1 MAEGQSFVRF
11 IKRINITNPGN
22 GYSSSDAPTLFIGA
36 PTTTIIGADTRQATA
51 TVAIASNIVDSVT
64 ITDEGLGYLT
74 APQVYLIGSLS
85 AFTHTTAA
93 DTNRG
98 AGTFTGVGST
108 SSGRGTGAQFTVIVD
123 ENGAVTS
130 VTITAKGSGYAEGD
144 TVTIS
149 DISLG
154 GDERADDIVLT
165 VTHISAGSGATFEVE
180 LGVYQR
186 SPEYY
191 HQNFSYLIDQQ
202 IPEFIRAEYPNF
214 ATFINKYFT
223 GLDSSGNPNYVLQ
236 ELLDSWNVDHYD
248 GAFLESLLQQ
258 YAIDFPLDSSVSDRL
273 LIKRIRDFYESKG
286 SIEGVKT
293 FFRLAY
299 GEEIEIFKPSEYILR
314 PSDGIY
320 SREVVIK
327 VYANETLDPK
337 YNPLDFR
344 GKETDIVYYTSE
356 GSITKR
362 NRLKTSV
369 SRSKKIAYTNPEA
382 FELVIDIPAETVIP
396 GYGVEGEISCT
407 VSGGAINS
415 ISIDNAGQGYSA
427 NPRVVILP
435 DSGDT
440 ITTVADLQVRINSTT
455 NQIDSVIINN
465 GGAGYTVAPTL
476 ALVTD
481 DVRTWIGLEDVQ
493 DENINR
499 KAFLTRVLNKVVN
512 KTNTG
517 TSDGGFRIGDT
528 FQVQETGD
536 ILGVYALDYFAED
549 YTLTGISNNA
559 YIRITQID
567 SNSYPSSFEV
577 IATGTGFQR
586 ASFDFILTSSNSE
599 TQTITC
605 QTGFSH
611 TFPGKFKNIR
621 GFLSDANRLQDNE
634 IYQQFSYQIKSSL
647 SKSQWGE
654 ALTRAAHPAG
664 MVAFSDLTI
673 DHIINVGANYNIIPD
688 LFVFRIFAEI
698 ETVLVQDA
706 PALHVH
712 KPAITDSFVIQDD
725 EALLEPNLGKFEV
738 PEMSENY
745 FFDVELVKVD
755 TTDMSE
761 NIVKDLHKPTIEDSV
776 TFGEVVSTLLFF
788 FRTPIDSVD
797 FTETVLFAVELHKAD
812 TFVVDDTT
820 SLQPNLIKS
829 ENTDLSE
836 EQTFDITKPGVTDNP
851 NINDS
856 PSLGFERDGIT
867 DSAATSETGTVVS
880 QDYGEI
886 DYFRND
892 YVGEAR
898 TIS

>member
-1 MAEGQSFVRF
+1 MSEGQSFVRF

-22 GYSSSDAPTLFIGA
+22 LYSSSDAPSLFIGA
-36 PTTTIIGADTRQATA
+36 PTTTIVGADKRQATA
-51 TVAIASNIVDSVT
+51 TVAIASNIVDSIT

-74 APQVYLIGSLS
+74 APQVYLTGSLTS
-85 AFTHTTAA
+85 FTHSTLA
-93 DTNRG
+93 DTNRLN
-98 AGTFTGVGST
+98 GTFTGVGST
-108 SSGRGTGAQFTVIVD
+108 SNGLGSGAIFTVVVD
-123 ENGAVTS
+123 GTGAVTS
-130 VTITAKGSGYAEGD
+130 ITKTANGTGYAEGD
-144 TVTIS
+144 IITIS

-154 GDERADDIVLT
+154 NDGQAPDLQLT
-165 VTHISAGSGATFEVE
+165 VTAISGGSGATFEVE
-180 LGVYQR
+180 LGVYQTT
-186 SPEYY
+186 PEYY

-202 IPEFIRAEYPNF
+202 IPEFIRDEYPNF
-214 ATFINKYFT
+214 AKFINTYFAH
-223 GLDSSGNPNYVLQ
+223 LDESGEPNYVLQ

-258 YAIDFPLDSSVSDRL
+258 YAIDFPLDASVSDRL

-286 SIEGVKT
+286 SIEGVKS

-299 GEEIEIFKPSEYILR
+299 NEEIEIFKPSEYILR

-320 SREVVIK
+320 TKEVVIK
-327 VYANETLDPK
+327 VYANESISPK
-337 YNPLDFR
+337 YNPLNFR

-362 NRLKTSV
+362 NRIKTSV
-369 SRSKKIAYTNPEA
+369 TRSKKIAYSNPDA
-382 FELVIDIPAETVIP
+382 FELVVDIPADTVIP
-396 GYGVEGEISCT
+396 GYGVEGDITAT
-407 VSGGAINS
+407 VSGGAITN
-415 ISIDNAGQGYSA
+415 ITIVNAGQGYSA

-440 ITTVADLQVRINSTT
+440 ITTPAELQVRINSTT
-455 NQIDSVIINN
+455 NKIDSVIINE

-481 DVRTWIGLEDVQ
+481 DVRTWIGLEDATDVN
-493 DENINR
+493 ENR

-517 TSDGGFRIGDT
+517 TSDGGFKIGDT

-536 ILGVYALDYFAED
+536 ILGVYALDYFSED

-567 SNSYPSSFEV
+567 SNNYPSAFEV

-605 QTGFSH
+605 MTGFSH

-621 GFLSDANRLQDNE
+621 GFLSNANRLQDNE

-647 SKSQWGE
+647 SKSQWGDT
-654 ALTRAAHPAG
+654 LTRAAHPAG

-673 DHIINVGANYNIIPD
+673 KHLVNVGVNYNIIPD
-688 LFVFRIFAEI
+688 IFVFRIFAEI

-712 KPAITDSFVIQDD
+712 KPAISDSFITQDD
-725 EALLEPNLGKFEV
+725 EAILEPNLGKFEV

-745 FFDVELVKVD
+745 FFNVELVKAD
-755 TTDMSE
+755 TLDMSE
-761 NIVKDLHKPTIEDSV
+761 LVGKTLHKPTIEDSI
-776 TFGEVVSTLLFF
+776 TFSEIVSTLLFF
-788 FRTPIDSVD
+788 FRNPIDSVD

-812 TFVVDDTT
+812 AFVVDDTA
-820 SLQPNLIKS
+820 SLEPNLVKTES
-829 ENTDLSE
+829 TDFLE
-836 EQTFDITKPGVTDNP
+836 TQTFDVTKSGVTDNP

-856 PSLGFERDGIT
+856 PSLGFEQNGIT
-867 DSAATSETGTVVS
+867 DSAATSESGTIVS

>member
-22 GYSSSDAPTLFIGA
+22 NYSSSDAPSLFIGA
-36 PTTTIIGADTRQATA
+36 PTTTIIDGDKRQATA
-51 TVAIASNIVDSVT
+51 TVAIASNIVSSVT
-64 ITDEGLGYLT
+64 ITDEGVGYLT
-74 APQVYLIGSLS
+74 APEVYLIGSLS
-85 AFTHTTAA
+85 EFTYSTLP
-93 DTNRG
+93 DINRL
-98 AGTFTGVGST
+98 AGTYTGVGST
-108 SSGRGTGAQFTVIVD
+108 SSGLGTGAEFTVVVD
-123 ENGAVTS
+123 GTGAVTS
-130 VTITAKGSGYAEGD
+130 VTITAKGTKYAEGD

-149 DISLG
+149 DISIG
-154 GDERADDIVLT
+154 GDGSVADIVLT
-165 VTHISAGSGATFEVE
+165 ATKISEGSGATFEVE
-180 LGVYQR
+180 LGVYQKG
-186 SPEYY
+186 PEYY

-202 IPEFIRAEYPNF
+202 IPEFIRDEYPNF
-214 ATFINKYFT
+214 ATFINKYFAQ
-223 GLDSSGNPNYVLQ
+223 LDSSGNPNYVLQ

-258 YAIDFPLDSSVSDRL
+258 YAIDFPLDASVSDRL

-286 SIEGVKT
+286 SIEGVKS

-320 SREVVIK
+320 TREVVIK
-327 VYANETLDPK
+327 VYANETLNPK
-337 YNPLDFR
+337 YNPLNFR

-362 NRLKTSV
+362 NRIKTSV
-369 SRSKKIAYTNPEA
+369 TRSKKIAYTNPEA
-382 FELVIDIPAETVIP
+382 FELVVDIPAETVIP
-396 GYGVEGEISCT
+396 GYGVEGEITAT
-407 VSGGAINS
+407 VSGGAIDS
-415 ISIDNAGQGYSA
+415 ITIVNAGQGYSA
-427 NPRVVILP
+427 NPSVVILP

-440 ITTVADLQVRINSTT
+440 ITTPAELQVRINSTT
-455 NQIDSVIINN
+455 NQIDSVIINE

-481 DVRTWIGLEDVQ
+481 DVRTWIGLEDATDVN
-493 DENINR
+493 ENR
-499 KAFLTRVLNKVVN
+499 KAFLTRVLNNVVN

-517 TSDGGFRIGDT
+517 TSDGGFKVGDT
-528 FQVQETGD
+528 FQIQETGD
-536 ILGVYALDYFAED
+536 ILGVYALDYFSED

-567 SNSYPSSFEV
+567 SNNYPSAFEV

-586 ASFDFILTSSNSE
+586 ATFDFILTSGNGE

-605 QTGFSH
+605 HTGFSH

-634 IYQQFSYQIKSSL
+634 IYQQYSYQIKSSL
-647 SKSQWGE
+647 SKSQWGD

-673 DHIINVGANYNIIPD
+673 NHLVNISGNYNIIPD

-712 KPAITDSFVIQDD
+712 KPAITDSFTTQDD
-725 EALLEPNLGKFEV
+725 EAILEPNLGKFEV
-738 PEMSENY
+738 PEMSEDY
-745 FFDVELVKVD
+745 FFDIELVKVD

-761 NIVKDLHKPTIEDSV
+761 LVGKTLHKPTIEDSV
-776 TFGEVVSTLLFF
+776 TFGEVVSALLFF
-788 FRTPIDSVD
+788 FRTPTDSVD
-797 FTETVLFAVELHKAD
+797 FTESVIFAIELHKAD
-812 TFVVDDTT
+812 AFVVDDTT
-820 SLQPNLIKS
+820 SLQPNLVKS
-829 ENTDLSE
+829 ENPDMSE
-836 EQTFDITKPGVTDNP
+836 AQAFDVTKPGITDNP
-851 NINDS
+851 LVNDS
-856 PSLGFERDGIT
+856 PSLGFEQNGIT
-867 DSAATSETGTVVS
+867 DSAATSESGTVVS
-880 QDYGEI
+880 QDYTEI

>member
-22 GYSSSDAPTLFIGA
+22 LYSSSDAPTLFIGA
-36 PTTTIIGADTRQATA
+36 PTTTIVDADKRQATA

-74 APQVYLIGSLS
+74 APEVYLIGSLTS
-85 AFTHTTAA
+85 FTHTTTA
-93 DTNRG
+93 DTHRLG
-98 AGTFTGVGST
+98 GTFPGVGST
-108 SSGRGTGAQFTVIVD
+108 SNGLGSGAIFTVVVDGSGAITSITKTANGTGY
-123 ENGAVTS
+123 AV
-130 VTITAKGSGYAEGD
+130 GD
-144 TVTIS
+144 IITIS

-154 GDERADDIVLT
+154 NDGQAPDLQLT
-165 VTHISAGSGATFEVE
+165 VTAISGGSGATFEVE
-180 LGVYQR
+180 LGVYQK

-202 IPEFIRAEYPNF
+202 IPEFIRDEYPNF
-214 ATFINKYFT
+214 ATFINKYFEQ
-223 GLDSSGNPNYVLQ
+223 LDTDKSPNYVLQ
-236 ELLDSWNVDHYD
+236 EILDKWNVDHYD
-248 GAFLESLLQQ
+248 GSFIESLLQQ
-258 YAIDFPLDSSVSDRL
+258 YAIDFPLDSSVSDAL

-299 GEEIEIFKPSEYILR
+299 NEEVEIFKPAEYILR

-320 SREVVIK
+320 TKEVVIK

-337 YNPLDFR
+337 YNPLNFR

-362 NRLKTSV
+362 NRIKTSV
-369 SRSKKIAYTNPEA
+369 ARSKKIAYTNPEA
-382 FELVIDIPAETVIP
+382 FELVVDIPADTVIP

-407 VSGGAINS
+407 VSGGAIDS
-415 ISIDNAGQGYSA
+415 ITIDNAGQGYSA
-427 NPRVVILP
+427 NPSVVILQ

-440 ITTVADLQVRINSTT
+440 ITTPAELQVRIDSTT
-455 NQIDSVIINN
+455 NKIDSVIINN

-481 DVRTWIGLEDVQ
+481 DVRTWIGLEDVS
-493 DENINR
+493 DINENR
-499 KAFLTRVLNKVVN
+499 KAFLTRVLNKAVT

-517 TSDGGFRIGDT
+517 TSDGGFKIGDT

-567 SNSYPSSFEV
+567 SNNYPTSFEV

-586 ASFDFILTSSNSE
+586 ASFDFILTSSNGE
-599 TQTITC
+599 TQTITL

-647 SKSQWGE
+647 SKSQWGDT
-654 ALTRAAHPAG
+654 LTRAAHPAG

-673 DHIINVGANYNIIPD
+673 RHAVNVGVNYNIIPD
-688 LFVFRIFAEI
+688 VFVFRIFAEI

-712 KPAITDSFVIQDD
+712 KPTITDSFVIQDD
-725 EALLEPNLGKFEV
+725 EAILEPNLGKFEV
-738 PEMSENY
+738 PEMSEDY
-745 FFDVELVKVD
+745 FFDVELVKVE
-755 TTDMSE
+755 TPEMSE
-761 NIVKDLHKPTIEDSV
+761 VVGKTLHKPTIEDSV
-776 TFGEVVSTLLFF
+776 TFGEVVSALLFF
-788 FRTPIDSVD
+788 FRTPTDSID
-797 FTETVLFAVELHKAD
+797 FTESVIFAIELHKAESIA
-812 TFVVDDTT
+812 VDDT
-820 SLQPNLIKS
+820 PNLEPNLVKS
-829 ENTDLSE
+829 ESTE
-836 EQTFDITKPGVTDNP
+836 FTETQAFDVTKPGVTDNP
-851 NINDS
+851 NVNDS
-856 PSLGFERDGIT
+856 PSLGFERDTIT
-867 DSAATSETGTVVS
+867 DSAATSESGTVVS